1 MRAIEYFYEHSIT
14 SYSFLPR
21 KLEITPGTRILLTG
35 PKFCGKYALLQSFI
49 QTYFDQKEVL
59 CIDFDD
65 VRADSITLDS
75 IQSFIDQNKIKTVVL
90 YGIQN
95 TTFLPKAHHLIIAS
109 HNSLDIDGFTHYRL
123 HNLDFEEYLLFERKT
138 DIKVAFN
145 NFLKNGNYPELSKID
160 DFKKE
165 KYFQNLLYLTFKE
178 DFEIFKE
185 IAYFQG
191 YTASAYFLFNRIKER
206 YRISKDRFY
215 TLFESWQKNGYIYA
229 IEKFGA
235 KRAAKKLFFH
245 DFTIKS
251 RLFTQKEFP
260 KSFENM
266 VFLEIAGKKVY
277 YLEPMGLYLP
287 EEKRLILPIPFGNET
302 RIQEKIDQ
310 ILKRNKIALTK
321 IEVITI
327 GSSFRYSISD
337 IQCEIL
343 PFYAWAVGKE

>member
-1 MRAIEYFYEHSIT
+1 MKAIEYFYENSVTKHT
-14 SYSFLPR
+14 FLPR
-21 KLEITPGTRILLTG
+21 KLDLTLREKMLLTG

-49 QTYFDQKEVL
+49 RTYFDQKEVL
-59 CIDFDD
+59 WIDFDD
-65 VRADSITLDS
+65 VRANSVTLDS
-75 IQSFIDQNKIKTVVL
+75 VQSFINKNAIAAIVL
-90 YGIQN
+90 YGWNDHIPLPN
-95 TTFLPKAHHLIIAS
+95 TQYLIIAS
-109 HNSLDIDGFTHYRL
+109 HENISIEGFTHYQL
-123 HNLDFEEYLLFERKT
+123 NNLDFEEYLLFEKKT
-138 DIKVAFN
+138 DIKIAFN

-160 DFKKE
+160 DFKKD

-185 IAYFQG
+185 IAYYQG
-191 YTASAYFLFNRIKER
+191 YTSSVYFLFNRIKER

-215 TLFESWQKNGYIYA
+215 ALFESWQKNGYIYA
-229 IEKFGA
+229 IDKYGA
-235 KRAAKKLFFH
+235 TRGAKKLFFH

-266 VFLEIAGKKVY
+266 VFLEIADKKVY
-277 YLEPMGLYLP
+277 YLEPMGLYIP
-287 EEKRLILPIPFGNET
+287 DEERLILPIPFGNEI

-310 ILKRNKIALTK
+310 ILKRNKIALKK

-327 GSSFRYSISD
+327 GSSFRYSVGD
-337 IQCEIL
+337 IPCEIL